1 MANKTVPTTICLKG
15 RPMIQEG
22 IGSEA
27 ITPGNLLDFVL
38 TGTGAGQVENID
50 SEGSRGNAMFAIE
63 NSQYGKGID
72 DDYPDGDTVVFG
84 YFIRGDVVFARLE
97 ASAGA
102 IVKGDALTADGTV
115 AGVLKKAGATDD
127 AVGFSEDALADNTS
141 IQRIRVRIA

>member
-1 MANKTVPTTICLKG
+1 MTTT
-15 RPMIQEG
+15 PMG
-22 IGSEA
+22 
-27 ITPGNLLDFVL
+27 TPWSSV
-38 TGTGAGQVENID
+38 
-50 SEGSRGNAMFAIE
+50 
-63 NSQYGKGID
+63 
-72 DDYPDGDTVVFG
+72 

-127 AVGFSEDALADNTS
+127 AVGFSEDALADNSS